1 MFHKKSQIN
10 GRPGKTNIPHRKKR
24 QLVVPEN
31 DVLIRTATTEIVNN
45 PSTFDPA
52 ICAEDEMHLFA
63 KRYYNGDSDRAYIEY
78 LRNGKQVMDL
88 LEQVAAWKFGGVSN
102 IPKFLEF
109 ACGHGRVTR
118 FLVQSLP
125 AEHIWGADISPNAVG
140 FQKERFGVNGVLS
153 TTAPEDYDN
162 SQLYDFIFVASL
174 FSHLPDRTF
183 RGWLKKLFQLLE
195 PDGILMFSVHGESL
209 VPPDRQIPDRTFRG
223 WLKKLFQQLA
233 PNGIL
238 MFRVHDENIVPPARQ
253 MPEEGFLFINNS
265 ESRTLSKDEYGSTF
279 VTEKYLKELIRE
291 ELGEKIRYYRSPRSL
306 YQCQCTYIVS
316 NNPTIDFSGLDLCA
330 GPRGNIDA
338 LTIDDNFYLHASGW
352 TADTCENVLM
362 PKVQIQINNAV
373 ISTFLPD
380 IDRPDV
386 VQFYNNDQILKS
398 GWSRTEKLHECK
410 PSDILIIRALNHLGI
425 ERVLNISTLGP
436 LLN

>member
-31 DVLIRTATTEIVNN
+31 DVLIRTATTEIVKN

-118 FLVQSLP
+118 FLVQYLP
-125 AEHIWGADISPNAVG
+125 AERIWGADIYPDAVG
-140 FQKERFGVNGVLS
+140 FQTERFGVNGILS
-153 TTAPEDYDN
+153 TTAPADYDN

-174 FSHLPDRTF
+174 FSHLPNRTF
-183 RGWLKKLFQLLE
+183 RGWLKKLFQMLA

-209 VPPDRQIPDRTFRG
+209 VPSDLQI
-223 WLKKLFQQLA
+223 
-233 PNGIL
+233 
-238 MFRVHDENIVPPARQ
+238 
-253 MPEEGFLFINNS
+253 PEEGFLFIGSS

-279 VTEKYLKELIRE
+279 VTEKYLKGLIRE

-306 YQCQCTYIVS
+306 YQRQCIYIVS
-316 NNPTIDFSGLDLCA
+316 NNPMIDFSGLDLCA

-338 LTIDDNFYLHASGW
+338 LTIDDNSNLHASGW
-352 TADTCENVLM
+352 TADTCENAPM
-362 PKVQIQINNAV
+362 PNIQIQINDAV
-373 ISTFLPD
+373 LSTFTPD
-380 IDRPDV
+380 SDRPDV

-398 GWSRTEKLHECK
+398 GWSRTEKLHESN

-425 ERVLNISTLGP
+425 ERVLNISTLEP
-436 LLN
+436 LLK